1 MTENK
6 PFLRQTAIKTNIQ
19 DLTNS
24 IFVETSENEQN
35 YLLLKDQRVYRINIL
50 GIVIKKEKNG
60 SMLNLLIDDKTG
72 LITVRFFEEND
83 AANRTEV
90 EDCISVIGKLRKYN
104 NEKYISPEIFKK
116 VDPLWL
122 KTRIKELNALKK
134 DNIVEQRAGSEV
146 AESQQDKLAASDN
159 CFNDIPLVE
168 KITNLIKELDQG
180 SGVQIEELIDKSV
193 VENIE
198 KVINQMLERGDIF
211 QNQPGRVKVL

>member
-90 EDCISVIGKLRKYN
+90 EDCISIIGKLRKYN

-146 AESQQDKLAASDN
+146 TESQQDKLAASDN

>member
-146 AESQQDKLAASDN
+146 TESQQDKLAASDN